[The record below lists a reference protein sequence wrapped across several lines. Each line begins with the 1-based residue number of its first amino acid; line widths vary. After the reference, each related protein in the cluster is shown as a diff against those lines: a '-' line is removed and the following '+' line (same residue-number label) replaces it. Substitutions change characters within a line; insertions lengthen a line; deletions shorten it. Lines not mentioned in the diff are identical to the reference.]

1 MIEWIKRLFG
11 RDASATSL
19 SLPAAIPEPAPPTL
33 TDLLATMQTCAQDPA
48 GDFYYRTEAANRWG
62 DFFTTEFRVTCRNKD
77 GGITQDLRKNPPLLQ
92 AAAGGALVHAFYYY
106 ASFNDGQ
113 AKINALHKEFTFSS
127 TGLLPIQGGWMT
139 LCLLARYRRTTPA
152 LVARQNHLDQ
162 TQDNQGS
169 RYIICNANNL
179 HIPRQDIQLYLEGQW
194 YPLPAIDDLTLSTI
208 MTTWKNEAH
217 LSATAFATLLKALK
231 V

>member
-11 RDASATSL
+11 RDASATH
-19 SLPAAIPEPAPPTL
+19 PEPAPPTL
-33 TDLLATMQTCAQDPA
+33 TDLLANISPCTNEPL
-48 GDFYYRTEAANRWG
+48 GNFYYRTEAAGAWEQ
-62 DFFTTEFRVTCRNKD
+62 FFKSEFRVTCRNPD
-77 GGITQDLRKNPPLLQ
+77 GGITHDLRMNPPLLQ

-113 AKINALHKEFTFSS
+113 AKINSS
-127 TGLLPIQGGWMT
+127 HNQVVRDDNGMPVACADKML
-139 LCLLARYRRTTPA
+139 LCLLSRYRKTTAA
-152 LVARQNHLDQ
+152 LVGRHNHVDLTQN
-162 TQDNQGS
+162 NQGCQ
-169 RYIICNANNL
+169 YIICNADNL
-179 HIPRQDIQLYLEGQW
+179 HIPRQDIQLYLEGKW

-217 LSATAFATLLKALK
+217 LRETAFATLLKALK

>member
-11 RDASATSL
+11 RNASATPL

-33 TDLLATMQTCAQDPA
+33 TDLLATMQTCAHEPA
-48 GDFYYRTEAANRWG
+48 GDFYYRTEAANGWG

-113 AKINALHKEFTFSS
+113 AKINSFHRQVVRTDNGMPVACADKML
-127 TGLLPIQGGWMT
+127 
-139 LCLLARYRRTTPA
+139 LCLLSRYKKTTAA
-152 LVARQNHLDQ
+152 LVGRHNHVDLTQN
-162 TQDNQGS
+162 NQGCQ
-169 RYIICNANNL
+169 YIICNANNL
-179 HIPRQDIQLYLEGQW
+179 HIPRQDIQLYLEGKW

-217 LSATAFATLLKALK
+217 LRKTAFATLLKALK

>member
-11 RDASATSL
+11 RNASATPL
-19 SLPAAIPEPAPPTL
+19 PLPAAIPEPAPPTL
-33 TDLLATMQTCAQDPA
+33 TDLLANISPCTNEPLDN
-48 GDFYYRTEAANRWG
+48 FYYRTEAADEWG
-62 DFFTTEFRVTCRNKD
+62 NFFTTEFRVTCRNPD
-77 GGITQDLRKNPPLLQ
+77 GEITPDLKRNPPLLQ
-92 AAAGGALVHAFYYY
+92 AAAGGALVYAFYYY

-113 AKINALHKEFTFSS
+113 AKINDLHKEFTYSS

-139 LCLLARYRRTTPA
+139 LCLLARYKKNTTA
-152 LVARQNHLDQ
+152 LASQHNHVDL

-179 HIPRQDIQLYLEGQW
+179 HIPRQDIQLYLEGKW

-217 LSATAFATLLKALK
+217 LRETAFATLLKALK